1 MTTAT
6 AQAPASSSRASGDA
20 LTVAYYTPGWPPG
33 RVANGIVSYI
43 GNVLEGLR
51 SQPGVRGLVLT
62 PKLAAGEKQDDNVVM
77 LPPARRS
84 MLGKICGVFS
94 PPLQPGDPEAVRM
107 RAKQIVKTVEQ
118 LVRERGLDVL
128 EIEEAFGMAGHIAPA
143 VSIPVIVRLHGP
155 WFLNG
160 AALGMPQDEKFRERD
175 QLELP
180 GLTAA
185 AVVTGV
191 SKQVLEATRAHYGIA
206 LPNAEVIYNP
216 VPPCPIDQR
225 WSPEKCEP
233 DHILFVGRFDRH
245 KGGDTV
251 IEAFGRIAA
260 KHPTA
265 RLSFAGP
272 DRGLLD
278 GSGKRWLLDE
288 YLSAKLPDP
297 AARARFTWLN
307 IQTHEQIA
315 KLRQRAGVTI
325 VASCY
330 ETFGIA
336 AVEAMAAGSPLV
348 STDAGGLGEIVVD
361 GVNALVARAGDA
373 DDLAGKVLSLL
384 EHRDRAAA
392 LGDRAVSD
400 AARFHPDVIAA
411 QSADLYRRTVER
423 FKRSGKGPSAGRR
436 S

>member
-6 AQAPASSSRASGDA
+6 AQAPASAPRTPDDA

-62 PKLAAGEKQDDNVVM
+62 PKLAVGEKQDDNVVM
-77 LPPARRS
+77 LPPAKRS
-84 MLGKICGVFS
+84 MLGKLCGVFS

-191 SKQVLEATRAHYGIA
+191 SKQCSKQRASTTAYRFPTLRSFTTQSA
-206 LPNAEVIYNP
+206 L
-216 VPPCPIDQR
+216 PIDQR
-225 WSPEKCEP
+225 WSPEKCGS
-233 DHILFVGRFDRH
+233 DHILSRRPVR
-245 KGGDTV
+245 
-251 IEAFGRIAA
+251 
-260 KHPTA
+260 
-265 RLSFAGP
+265 
-272 DRGLLD
+272 
-278 GSGKRWLLDE
+278 
-288 YLSAKLPDP
+288 P
-297 AARARFTWLN
+297 A
-307 IQTHEQIA
+307 Q
-315 KLRQRAGVTI
+315 
-325 VASCY
+325 
-330 ETFGIA
+330 
-336 AVEAMAAGSPLV
+336 
-348 STDAGGLGEIVVD
+348 
-361 GVNALVARAGDA
+361 
-373 DDLAGKVLSLL
+373 
-384 EHRDRAAA
+384 
-392 LGDRAVSD
+392 
-400 AARFHPDVIAA
+400 
-411 QSADLYRRTVER
+411 
-423 FKRSGKGPSAGRR
+423 GRR
-436 S
+436 HGHRGIRPDSR